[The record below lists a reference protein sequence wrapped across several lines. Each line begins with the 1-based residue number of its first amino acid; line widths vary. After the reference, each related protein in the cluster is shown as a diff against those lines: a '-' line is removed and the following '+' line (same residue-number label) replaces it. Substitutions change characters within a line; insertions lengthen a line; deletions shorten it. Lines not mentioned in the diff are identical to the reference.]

1 MKKIFISD
9 VSLRLLKEEG
19 KTALSFKEKLE
30 IAKRLSEL
38 SVDAIELSPVIGD
51 KADEVLAKT
60 ICAVVKNSV
69 VACYAGT
76 TEEDAEKA
84 YSLISCADKKRLIV
98 SVPVSPVQM
107 EYFAGIKP
115 AAVLERL
122 KRTTEKAASLCD
134 DVEVSL
140 EDATRAEPEFLY
152 DAVRTAIAAGAK
164 TVTITDLA
172 GTMLPAEFA
181 ELLTNV
187 RRNVKETS
195 GVKTG
200 VQPSDMFSMGT
211 ASALSALIAG
221 ADVLKI
227 AAAVEG
233 ALPPAENLVRV
244 MDSVGARKGF
254 SCGLNKTA
262 VGRIVKNISNI
273 ASGKAV
279 GAENGEEVIEK
290 LPEKLTEKELS
301 RVVKKLGYEL
311 SEEDEKKV
319 YEEFI
324 RLSGK
329 KEVTGKDL
337 EAIIATS
344 ALQVPATYTL
354 VNFGV
359 TSSNVLSATASV
371 TLKKGEEELKGV
383 SLGNGPVDA
392 AFLAIESVIGRKF
405 ELDSFDLGAV
415 TEGKEALGQAIVK
428 LRHEGSLYSGR
439 GVSTDIIGASIRA
452 YISALNKVAYE
463 EENR

>member
-1 MKKIFISD
+1 
-9 VSLRLLKEEG
+9 
-19 KTALSFKEKLE
+19 
-30 IAKRLSEL
+30 
-38 SVDAIELSPVIGD
+38 
-51 KADEVLAKT
+51 
-60 ICAVVKNSV
+60 
-69 VACYAGT
+69 
-76 TEEDAEKA
+76 
-84 YSLISCADKKRLIV
+84 
-98 SVPVSPVQM
+98 
-107 EYFAGIKP
+107 
-115 AAVLERL
+115 
-122 KRTTEKAASLCD
+122 
-134 DVEVSL
+134 
-140 EDATRAEPEFLY
+140 
-152 DAVRTAIAAGAK
+152 
-164 TVTITDLA
+164 
-172 GTMLPAEFA
+172 
-181 ELLTNV
+181 
-187 RRNVKETS
+187 
-195 GVKTG
+195 
-200 VQPSDMFSMGT
+200 
-211 ASALSALIAG
+211 
-221 ADVLKI
+221 
-227 AAAVEG
+227 
-233 ALPPAENLVRV
+233 

>member
-9 VSLRLLKEEG
+9 VSLRILRDEV

-30 IAKRLSEL
+30 IVKRLSEL
-38 SVDAIELSPVIGD
+38 SVDTIELSPSMGD
-51 KADEVLAKT
+51 KADEVLVKT
-60 ICAVVKNSV
+60 VCAVVKNSV
-69 VACYAGT
+69 VACCAGV
-76 TEEDAEKA
+76 TEEEAEKA
-84 YSLISCADKKRLIV
+84 YSLVVGAAKKRLVV

-122 KRTTEKAASLCD
+122 KRMTEKAASLCD

-140 EDATRAEPEFLY
+140 DDATRAEPEFLY
-152 DAVRTAIAAGAK
+152 EAVRTAIASGAQ

-172 GTMLPAEFA
+172 GTMLPSEF
-181 ELLTNV
+181 EVFLTKL
-187 RRNVKETS
+187 RENVKELEN
-195 GVKTG
+195 VKLG
-200 VQPSDMFSMGT
+200 VQPSDKLSMGT
-211 ASALSALIAG
+211 ATALSALIAG
-221 ADVLKI
+221 ADALKI
-227 AAAVEG
+227 AAAAEG
-233 ALPPAENLVRV
+233 VLPPAENLVRV
-244 MDSVGARKGF
+244 MDNVGERKGF
-254 SCGLNKTA
+254 TCGLNKTA
-262 VGRIVKNISNI
+262 VGRIVKNIGNI
-273 ASGKAV
+273 VADNVV
-279 GAENGEEVIEK
+279 GGDDSEKVVEK
-290 LPEKLTEKELS
+290 LPEKLTEDELS
-301 RVVKKLGYEL
+301 LVIKKLGYEL

-319 YEEFI
+319 YEEFV
-324 RLSGK
+324 RLSAK
-329 KEVTGKDL
+329 KEVTSKDL

-359 TSSNVLSATASV
+359 TCSNVLSATASV
-371 TLKKGEEELKGV
+371 TLKKGDEELKGV

-428 LRHEGSLYSGR
+428 LRHGGALYSGR

-452 YISALNKVAYE
+452 YVSALNKVAYE
-463 EENR
+463 EENK